1 MIRIYCWRN
10 QITMGHKQDLDQI
23 DLAIL
28 RNLRENSRMHLQEI
42 SEITG
47 IPNATIQFRLKRM
60 MVNEVIDKF
69 TILAN
74 SSATGYVVAAI
85 MLVQTDTEKHDQAK
99 AALATI
105 SEISEVY
112 SVLGEY
118 DLFIKIWSK
127 SLEELNQI
135 INDKVRSIDG
145 VEDLLE
151 IVVVERVK
159 EETPPV

>member
-1 MIRIYCWRN
+1 
-10 QITMGHKQDLDQI
+10 MGHKPDLDEV

-28 RNLRENSRMHLQEI
+28 RNLRENSRVHLQEI

-47 IPNATIQFRLKRM
+47 IPDATIQFRLKRM

-69 TILAN
+69 TIIAN
-74 SSATGYVVAAI
+74 SNATGYVVTAI
-85 MLVQTDTEKHDQAK
+85 MLVQTDTEKHDEAK

-105 SEISEVY
+105 AEISEVY

-127 SLEELNQI
+127 SLEELNQV

>member
-1 MIRIYCWRN
+1 MVHRL
-10 QITMGHKQDLDQI
+10 DLDEV

-28 RNLRENSRMHLQEI
+28 RNLRDNSRIHLQEI

-47 IPNATIQFRLKRM
+47 VPDATIQFRLKRM
-60 MVNEVIDKF
+60 MANGAIDKF
-69 TILAN
+69 TMIAN
-74 SSATGYVVAAI
+74 PSATGYTVTAI
-85 MLVQTDTEKHDQAK
+85 MLVQTNTDKHDEAK
-99 AALATI
+99 AALAAVP
-105 SEISEVY
+105 EISEVY

-118 DLFIKIWSK
+118 DLFIKVWSK
-127 SLEELNQI
+127 SLEGLNLV

>member
-1 MIRIYCWRN
+1 MV
-10 QITMGHKQDLDQI
+10 HKPDLDEV

-28 RNLRENSRMHLQEI
+28 RNLRENSRIHLQEI

-47 IPNATIQFRLKRM
+47 IPDATIQFRLKRM
-60 MVNEVIDKF
+60 MINEVIDKF
-69 TILAN
+69 TIMVN
-74 SSATGYVVAAI
+74 SSATGYVVTAI
-85 MLVQTDTEKHDQAK
+85 MLVQTNTEKHDEAK

-105 SEISEVY
+105 PEISEVY

>member
-1 MIRIYCWRN
+1 
-10 QITMGHKQDLDQI
+10 MGHKPNLDEV

-42 SEITG
+42 SDITG
-47 IPNATIQFRLKRM
+47 VPDATIQFRVKRM
-60 MVNEVIDKF
+60 LVNEVIAKF
-69 TILAN
+69 TIMAN
-74 SSATGYVVAAI
+74 SSATGYVVTAI
-85 MLVQTDTEKHDQAK
+85 ILVQTNTEKHDEAK
-99 AALATI
+99 AALAAVP
-105 SEISEVY
+105 EISEVY

-127 SLEELNQI
+127 CLEELNEI

-151 IVVVERVK
+151 IVVVEKVK

>member
-1 MIRIYCWRN
+1 
-10 QITMGHKQDLDQI
+10 MGHKPDLDEV

-28 RNLRENSRMHLQEI
+28 RNLRENSRMHLLEI

-47 IPNATIQFRLKRM
+47 IPDATIQFRLKRM
-60 MVNEVIDKF
+60 MINEVIDKF
-69 TILAN
+69 TIIA
-74 SSATGYVVAAI
+74 SSNATGYVVTAI
-85 MLVQTDTEKHDQAK
+85 MLVQTDTEKHDEAK

-105 SEISEVY
+105 PEISEVY

-127 SLEELNQI
+127 SLEELNQV

-159 EETPPV
+159 EETPPI

>member
-1 MIRIYCWRN
+1 
-10 QITMGHKQDLDQI
+10 MGHKQDLDQI

>member
-1 MIRIYCWRN
+1 
-10 QITMGHKQDLDQI
+10 MGHRLDLDEV

-28 RNLRENSRMHLQEI
+28 RNLRDNSRLHLQEI

-47 IPNATIQFRLKRM
+47 VPDATIQFRLKRM
-60 MVNEVIDKF
+60 MANGAIDKF
-69 TILAN
+69 TIIAN
-74 SSATGYVVAAI
+74 PSATGYMVTAI
-85 MLVQTDTEKHDQAK
+85 MLVQTNTDKHDEAK
-99 AALATI
+99 AALAAVP
-105 SEISEVY
+105 EISEVC

-118 DLFIKIWSK
+118 DLFIKVWSK
-127 SLEELNQI
+127 SLEGLNLV

>member
-1 MIRIYCWRN
+1 
-10 QITMGHKQDLDQI
+10 MGHRLDLDEV

-28 RNLRENSRMHLQEI
+28 RNLRDNSRIHLQEI

-47 IPNATIQFRLKRM
+47 VPDATIQFRLKRM
-60 MVNEVIDKF
+60 MANGAIDKF
-69 TILAN
+69 TIIAN
-74 SSATGYVVAAI
+74 PNATGYMVTAI
-85 MLVQTDTEKHDQAK
+85 MLVQTNTDKHDEAK
-99 AALATI
+99 AALAAVP
-105 SEISEVY
+105 EISEVY

-118 DLFIKIWSK
+118 DLFIKVWSK
-127 SLEELNQI
+127 SLEGLNLV

>member
-1 MIRIYCWRN
+1 
-10 QITMGHKQDLDQI
+10 MGYKPDLDEV

-28 RNLRENSRMHLQEI
+28 RNLHGNSRMHLQEI

-47 IPNATIQFRLKRM
+47 VPDATIQFRLKRM
-60 MVNEVIDKF
+60 LVNEVIDKF
-69 TILAN
+69 TIIAN
-74 SSATGYVVAAI
+74 SSATGYVVTAI
-85 MLVQTDTEKHDQAK
+85 MLVQTDTEKHDEAK
-99 AALATI
+99 AALAAVP
-105 SEISEVY
+105 EISEVY

>member
-1 MIRIYCWRN
+1 
-10 QITMGHKQDLDQI
+10 
-23 DLAIL
+23 
-28 RNLRENSRMHLQEI
+28 
-42 SEITG
+42 
-47 IPNATIQFRLKRM
+47 

-69 TILAN
+69 TIMAN
-74 SSATGYVVAAI
+74 SSATGYVVTAI
-85 MLVQTDTEKHDQAK
+85 MLVQTDTEKHDEAK

-105 SEISEVY
+105 PEISEVY
-112 SVLGEY
+112 SALGY
-118 DLFIKIWSK
+118 DLFIKIWSN

-151 IVVVERVK
+151 IVVVEKVK